1 MAEGTFQSLEIDA
14 PAELL
19 YDTAADIASYPEWA
33 TGVKEV
39 EILERGPREEVLRAR
54 FVIEVM
60 VKEIEYVL
68 QYDHDRPERLSW
80 VAEENDDLKMLEGSY
95 TFTPSDGAT
104 EVLYG
109 LKVELNFTMPGFLMR
124 QAEKQIVTTALRG
137 SAQARGRTELIMRII
152 LVTGK
157 GGVGKTTV
165 AASTAL
171 AAADAGYRTL
181 VTSTD
186 PAHSLADALMVPL
199 GSDPGRVV
207 PELDGQQIDTQRQL
221 DRYWGSI
228 RRQLMDVLDWG
239 GVAGIEAEEF
249 LVFPG
254 MDELFALLEVNRHAR
269 SGDYEVIVVDCA
281 PTAETL
287 RLLSLPEVLSWYFEK
302 VLPTERRLMRA
313 ARPILS
319 RLTDLPIPE
328 DEVFMAAQS
337 VFESIDSVKTLM
349 STPEVT
355 SARLVVNPEKMVID
369 EARRTY
375 SYLSLFGYGVDSVVV
390 NRVLPDIV
398 ADPYFERWRAIQKGH
413 LDTVDDAFP
422 EIPRMR
428 LRLFDDEMV
437 GIDSLRFMASEL
449 YGDRDPIADFVATR
463 PFRVIDVPGGVSMEV
478 DIPFVEKSELDVYRH
493 GHEIYIQVGPY
504 RRSFILPDAL
514 HRREVTRARLDEGTL
529 TVSFSDPDARS

>member
-1 MAEGTFQSLEIDA
+1 
-14 PAELL
+14 
-19 YDTAADIASYPEWA
+19 
-33 TGVKEV
+33 
-39 EILERGPREEVLRAR
+39 LR
-54 FVIEVM
+54 
-60 VKEIEYVL
+60 
-68 QYDHDRPERLSW
+68 
-80 VAEENDDLKMLEGSY
+80 
-95 TFTPSDGAT
+95 
-104 EVLYG
+104 
-109 LKVELNFTMPGFLMR
+109 
-124 QAEKQIVTTALRG
+124 IV
-137 SAQARGRTELIMRII
+137 

-165 AASTAL
+165 AACTAL
-171 AAADAGYRTL
+171 ASADAGYRTL
-181 VTSTD
+181 ATSTD
-186 PAHSLADALMVPL
+186 PAHSLSDALIVPL
-199 GSDPGRVV
+199 GSEPSQVAPG
-207 PELDGQQIDTQRQL
+207 LDGQQIDTQRQL
-221 DRYWGSI
+221 DKYWGSI

-239 GVAGIEAEEF
+239 GAGGIEAEEF

-254 MDELFALLEVNRHAR
+254 MDELFALLEVTRHAR
-269 SGDYEVIVVDCA
+269 SGAYDVIVVDCA

-319 RLTDLPIPE
+319 RLTDLPIPA
-328 DEVFMAAQS
+328 DEVFTSAQS
-337 VFESIDSVKTLM
+337 VFESIEDVKALM
-349 STPEVT
+349 SSPDVT

-375 SYLSLFGYGVDSVVV
+375 SYLGLFGYGVDGVVV

-413 LDTVDDAFP
+413 LDTIDDAFP
-422 EIPRMR
+422 EIPRLW

-437 GIDSLRFMASEL
+437 GIDRLRFMATEL
-449 YGDRDPIADFVATR
+449 YGDQDPIKDFVATR
-463 PFRVIDVPGGVSMEV
+463 PFRIVDANGGVSMEV
-478 DIPFVEKSELDVYRH
+478 DIPFVDKSELDVFRT

-514 HRREVTRARLDEGTL
+514 HRRQVTRARLEAGTL

>member
-1 MAEGTFQSLEIDA
+1 
-14 PAELL
+14 
-19 YDTAADIASYPEWA
+19 
-33 TGVKEV
+33 
-39 EILERGPREEVLRAR
+39 
-54 FVIEVM
+54 
-60 VKEIEYVL
+60 
-68 QYDHDRPERLSW
+68 
-80 VAEENDDLKMLEGSY
+80 
-95 TFTPSDGAT
+95 
-104 EVLYG
+104 
-109 LKVELNFTMPGFLMR
+109 
-124 QAEKQIVTTALRG
+124 
-137 SAQARGRTELIMRII
+137 MRIV

-165 AASTAL
+165 AACTAL
-171 AAADAGYRTL
+171 RAADAGHRTL

-186 PAHSLADALMVPL
+186 PAHSLSDALGVGL
-199 GSDPGRVV
+199 GSDPGEVV
-207 PELDGQQIDTQRQL
+207 SNLDGQQIDTQRQL

-239 GVAGIEAEEF
+239 GAGGIEAEEF

-269 SGDYEVIVVDCA
+269 SGAYDVIVVDCA

-302 VLPTERRLMRA
+302 VMPTERRLMKA

-319 RLTDLPIPE
+319 RLTDLPLPQ
-328 DEVFMAAQS
+328 DEVFTTAQS
-337 VFESIDSVKTLM
+337 VFESIEGVKELM
-349 STPEVT
+349 SNPAVT

-375 SYLSLFGYGVDSVVV
+375 SYLGLFGYGVDGVVV
-390 NRVLPDIV
+390 NRVLPEEV

-413 LDTVDDAFP
+413 LDTVEDAFA
-422 EIPRMR
+422 EVPRLR

-437 GIDSLRFMASEL
+437 GVDRLRFMSDEL
-449 YGDRDPIADFVATR
+449 YGHLDPIFDFSATQ
-463 PFRVIDVPGGVSMEV
+463 PFRILDDDGGVTMEV
-478 DIPFVEKSELDVYRH
+478 DIPFVDKSDLDVYRH

-514 HRREVTRARLDEGTL
+514 HRREVTRARLDGGTL
-529 TVSFSDPDARS
+529 RVSFSDPDARS

>member
-1 MAEGTFQSLEIDA
+1 
-14 PAELL
+14 
-19 YDTAADIASYPEWA
+19 
-33 TGVKEV
+33 
-39 EILERGPREEVLRAR
+39 LR
-54 FVIEVM
+54 
-60 VKEIEYVL
+60 
-68 QYDHDRPERLSW
+68 
-80 VAEENDDLKMLEGSY
+80 
-95 TFTPSDGAT
+95 
-104 EVLYG
+104 
-109 LKVELNFTMPGFLMR
+109 
-124 QAEKQIVTTALRG
+124 IV
-137 SAQARGRTELIMRII
+137 

-165 AASTAL
+165 AACTAL
-171 AAADAGYRTL
+171 ASADAGYRTL

-186 PAHSLADALMVPL
+186 PAHSLSDALIVPL
-199 GSDPGRVV
+199 GSEPWQVAPG
-207 PELDGQQIDTQRQL
+207 LDGQQIDTQRQL
-221 DRYWGSI
+221 DKYWGSI

-239 GVAGIEAEEF
+239 GAGGIEAEEF

-269 SGDYEVIVVDCA
+269 SGAYDVIVVDCA

-319 RLTDLPIPE
+319 RLTDLPIPA
-328 DEVFMAAQS
+328 DEVFTAAQS
-337 VFESIDSVKTLM
+337 VFESIEDVKALM
-349 STPEVT
+349 SSPDVT

-375 SYLSLFGYGVDSVVV
+375 SYLGLFGYGVDGVVV

-398 ADPYFERWRAIQKGH
+398 ADPYFERWRTIQKGH
-413 LDTVDDAFP
+413 LDTIDDAFP
-422 EIPRMR
+422 EIPRLW

-437 GIDSLRFMASEL
+437 GIDRLRFMATEL
-449 YGDRDPIADFVATR
+449 YGDQDPIKDFVATR
-463 PFRVIDVPGGVSMEV
+463 PFRIVDAIGGVSMEV
-478 DIPFVEKSELDVYRH
+478 DIPFVDKSELDVFRT

-514 HRREVTRARLDEGTL
+514 HRRQVTRARLEAGTL

>member
-1 MAEGTFQSLEIDA
+1 
-14 PAELL
+14 
-19 YDTAADIASYPEWA
+19 
-33 TGVKEV
+33 
-39 EILERGPREEVLRAR
+39 
-54 FVIEVM
+54 
-60 VKEIEYVL
+60 
-68 QYDHDRPERLSW
+68 
-80 VAEENDDLKMLEGSY
+80 
-95 TFTPSDGAT
+95 
-104 EVLYG
+104 
-109 LKVELNFTMPGFLMR
+109 
-124 QAEKQIVTTALRG
+124 
-137 SAQARGRTELIMRII
+137 MRII

-165 AASTAL
+165 AAATAL
-171 AAADAGYRTL
+171 AAADAGHRTL

-186 PAHSLADALMVPL
+186 PAHSLADALVVEL
-199 GSDPGRVV
+199 GSEPGLVV
-207 PELDGQQIDTQRQL
+207 PNLDGQQIDTQRQL

-239 GVAGIEAEEF
+239 GAGGIEAEEF

-269 SGDYEVIVVDCA
+269 SGAYDVIVVDCA

-319 RLTDLPIPE
+319 RLTDLPIPQ
-328 DEVFMAAQS
+328 DEVFTSAQS
-337 VFESIDSVKTLM
+337 VFDSIEGVKELM
-349 STPEVT
+349 SDPEIT

-375 SYLSLFGYGVDSVVV
+375 SYLGLFGYGVDGVVV
-390 NRVLPDIV
+390 NRVLPQEV

-413 LDTVDDAFP
+413 LDTVDDAFA
-422 EIPRMR
+422 EVPRLH

-437 GIDSLRFMASEL
+437 GVDRLRFMYGEL
-449 YGDRDPIADFVATR
+449 YRDLDPILDFKATH
-463 PFRVIDVPGGVSMEV
+463 PFRIVDADGGLTMEM
-478 DIPFVEKSELDVYRH
+478 DIPFVDKSDLDVYRT
-493 GHEIYIQVGPY
+493 GHELYIQVGPY

-514 HRREVTRARLDEGTL
+514 HRREVTRARLDGGTL
-529 TVSFSDPDARS
+529 TISFSDPDARS

>member
-1 MAEGTFQSLEIDA
+1 
-14 PAELL
+14 
-19 YDTAADIASYPEWA
+19 
-33 TGVKEV
+33 
-39 EILERGPREEVLRAR
+39 
-54 FVIEVM
+54 
-60 VKEIEYVL
+60 
-68 QYDHDRPERLSW
+68 
-80 VAEENDDLKMLEGSY
+80 
-95 TFTPSDGAT
+95 
-104 EVLYG
+104 
-109 LKVELNFTMPGFLMR
+109 
-124 QAEKQIVTTALRG
+124 
-137 SAQARGRTELIMRII
+137 MRIV

-165 AASTAL
+165 AACTAL
-171 AAADAGYRTL
+171 RAADAGHRTL

-186 PAHSLADALMVPL
+186 PAHSLADAMGVGL
-199 GSDPGRVV
+199 GSDPGQVV
-207 PELDGQQIDTQRQL
+207 ANLDGQQIDTQRQL

-239 GVAGIEAEEF
+239 GAGGIEAEEF

-269 SGDYEVIVVDCA
+269 SGAYDVIVVDCA

-302 VLPTERRLMRA
+302 VLPTERRLMKA

-319 RLTDLPIPE
+319 RLTDLPLPQ
-328 DEVFMAAQS
+328 DEVFTTAQS
-337 VFESIDSVKTLM
+337 VFESIEGVKKLM
-349 STPEVT
+349 ADPAVT

-375 SYLSLFGYGVDSVVV
+375 SYLGLFGYGVDGVII
-390 NRVLPDIV
+390 NRVLPEEV

-413 LDTVDDAFP
+413 LDTVEDAFA
-422 EIPRMR
+422 EVPRLR

-437 GIDSLRFMASEL
+437 GVDRLRFMSDEL
-449 YGDRDPIADFVATR
+449 YGHLDPIFDFRATH
-463 PFRVIDVPGGVSMEV
+463 PFRIIDDDGGVAMEV
-478 DIPFVEKSELDVYRH
+478 DIPFVDKSDLDVYRH

-514 HRREVTRARLDEGTL
+514 HRREVTRARLDGGTL
-529 TVSFSDPDARS
+529 RVSFSDPDARS

>member
-1 MAEGTFQSLEIDA
+1 
-14 PAELL
+14 
-19 YDTAADIASYPEWA
+19 
-33 TGVKEV
+33 
-39 EILERGPREEVLRAR
+39 
-54 FVIEVM
+54 
-60 VKEIEYVL
+60 
-68 QYDHDRPERLSW
+68 
-80 VAEENDDLKMLEGSY
+80 
-95 TFTPSDGAT
+95 
-104 EVLYG
+104 
-109 LKVELNFTMPGFLMR
+109 
-124 QAEKQIVTTALRG
+124 
-137 SAQARGRTELIMRII
+137 MRIV

-171 AAADAGYRTL
+171 RAADAGHRTL

-186 PAHSLADALMVPL
+186 PAHSLSDAIGIGL
-199 GSDPGRVV
+199 GSDPGRIV
-207 PELDGQQIDTQRQL
+207 ENLDGQQIDTQRQL

-239 GVAGIEAEEF
+239 GAGGIEAEEF

-269 SGDYEVIVVDCA
+269 SGVYDVIVVDCA

-302 VLPTERRLMRA
+302 VLPTERRLMKA

-319 RLTDLPIPE
+319 RLTDLPLPQ
-328 DEVFMAAQS
+328 DEVFTTAQS
-337 VFESIDSVKTLM
+337 VFESIEGVKELM
-349 STPEVT
+349 SNPAVT

-375 SYLSLFGYGVDSVVV
+375 SYLGLFGYGVDGVVV
-390 NRVLPDIV
+390 NRVLPEEV

-413 LDTVDDAFP
+413 LDTVEDAFA
-422 EIPRMR
+422 EVPRLR

-437 GIDSLRFMASEL
+437 GVDRLRYMADEL
-449 YGDRDPIADFVATR
+449 YGERDPIFDFTATH
-463 PFRVIDVPGGVSMEV
+463 PFRVLDDEGGVAMEV
-478 DIPFVEKSELDVYRH
+478 DIPFVDKSDLDVYRH

-514 HRREVTRARLDEGTL
+514 HRREVTRARLDGGTL
-529 TVSFSDPDARS
+529 RVSFSDPDARS